1 LQHKL
6 DTSRR
11 NFDELNQKYLSLESS
26 KNDLQNALALNSAS
40 IIRIRRLETKEEL
53 LNKNLEFF
61 KSNVTILLETLS
73 NLKEYHLE
81 TKDKLKNS
89 YEKRVDL
96 IKELNAINLDTFKS
110 QFNSFFSELV
120 SIDNLKD
127 FGKYN
132 SKLKNDVIFQD
143 IAKKII
149 PMPEESADAKTDQI
163 GTQKKKKAPSSQQV
177 ENKKLKERLAYVA
190 ADNYVKKNEINNLK
204 LDF

>member
-1 LQHKL
+1 M
-6 DTSRR
+6 T
-11 NFDELNQKYLSLESS
+11 
-26 KNDLQNALALNSAS
+26 LNSAS
-40 IIRIRRLETKEEL
+40 IIRIRRLEAKEEL

-61 KSNVTILLETLS
+61 KLNVTILLETLS

-127 FGKYN
+127 FGK
-132 SKLKNDVIFQD
+132 
-143 IAKKII
+143 
-149 PMPEESADAKTDQI
+149 
-163 GTQKKKKAPSSQQV
+163 
-177 ENKKLKERLAYVA
+177 
-190 ADNYVKKNEINNLK
+190 
-204 LDF
+204 

>member
-1 LQHKL
+1 M
-6 DTSRR
+6 
-11 NFDELNQKYLSLESS
+11 
-26 KNDLQNALALNSAS
+26 ALNSAS
-40 IIRIRRLETKEEL
+40 IIRIRRLEAKEEL

-127 FGKYN
+127 FGK
-132 SKLKNDVIFQD
+132 
-143 IAKKII
+143 
-149 PMPEESADAKTDQI
+149 
-163 GTQKKKKAPSSQQV
+163 
-177 ENKKLKERLAYVA
+177 
-190 ADNYVKKNEINNLK
+190 
-204 LDF
+204 